1 MKRRPFIVLVTL
13 ISVIILVEMIVR
25 IAPVHFYSEP
35 IDYIL
40 LTSGE
45 KIRSG
50 GNDHRTILFG
60 DSRSMALKTPYPGA
74 SFYNYSVP
82 YIGNRYYS
90 TVYNTYISKNRTPDT
105 VIMAMHPH
113 LLLIPM
119 ERPVSSPG
127 YKEESGAAAIGELLL
142 SRLSEPLFQKFRS
155 PEAEPLNPFENYRNR
170 TLLFTGYTDSIAM
183 YSGMD
188 RLMQAYEAMPALYR
202 TFFLRSSISTFI
214 SSKGGHDS
222 QKCFECSDIYEARC
236 TDRLTTRDR
245 TRIIQK
251 LVADG
256 GSFNLDN
263 LMTSKSRIP
272 LLLLRDSAIK
282 GMAASYSDSDAAIDT
297 MSLERFV
304 AAVTRSG
311 ARFIYLELPL
321 PEPVAGS
328 PNVVRFRNAIK
339 NVLMQHQNTG
349 YVSFPTITY
358 PVDRYIDPLHL
369 SCEGAMH
376 LNEDWRK
383 AYKKLLAEDNP

>member
-1 MKRRPFIVLVTL
+1 MNRRPVFVLATSILIVL
-13 ISVIILVEMIVR
+13 LVEIIVR

-82 YIGNRYYS
+82 YIGNRYYA
-90 TVYNTYISKNRTPDT
+90 TVYNTYISKNRKPVV

-127 YKEESGAAAIGELLL
+127 YEEESGSGAIGELLQ
-142 SRLSEPLFQKFRS
+142 SRLNEPFFQRTKA
-155 PEAEPLNPFENYRNR
+155 PEAEPLNPFENYHNR
-170 TLLFTGYTDSIAM
+170 TLLFTGYGDSISM

-188 RLMQAYEAMPALYR
+188 RLRQAYEAMPSLYR
-202 TFFLRSSISTFI
+202 TFFLRSSIAAFI
-214 SSKGGHDS
+214 SSKGSHDYV
-222 QKCFECSDIYEARC
+222 QCAECSDIYEARC
-236 TDRLTTRDR
+236 TDRLTARDR
-245 TRIIQK
+245 TRIIQN

-282 GMAASYSDSDAAIDT
+282 RMVASYNDPRITIDT
-297 MSLERFV
+297 RALEHFV
-304 AAVTRSG
+304 ASVTKSG
-311 ARFIYLELPL
+311 ARFVYLELPL

-328 PNVVRFRNAIK
+328 PNVIRFRNAIK
-339 NVLMQHQNTG
+339 SVLMQHPNTD
-349 YVSFPTITY
+349 YVSFPTLAY
-358 PVDRYIDPLHL
+358 PVNRYIDPLHL
-369 SCEGAMH
+369 SCEGAIY

-383 AYKKLLAEDNP
+383 AYKKLRTEETP